1 MLYNDT
7 YYPPHVKVLV
17 HWATGKMLT
26 NRLPKL
32 GLITLSPPGTAGYS
46 GPDRIYIYGST
57 CHQLAVPFS
66 GDLGR
71 VLFRFGV
78 EKLNLFTF
86 FLKKGLFSRMVR
98 FELATQNPCAA
109 VVAIYEGNK

>member
-86 FLKKGLFSRMVR
+86 SLKKAYFRGW
-98 FELATQNPCAA
+98 
-109 VVAIYEGNK
+109 